1 MIEYEYS
8 KFMFSGSEKTK
19 TDVRRIVLCALFAAL
34 AFVATIIPVPVPMLH
49 GYVNIGDSAVLLC
62 AYAAGG
68 LFGALAAGAGC
79 AIADITLSFA
89 LYAPATFV
97 IKAAMAFCAYLF
109 FKNGKMI
116 FRAAGCVVAEII
128 MVLGY
133 LVFEFFLYGAG
144 CLASVPGNLIQGGA
158 NAVIGF
164 CLISV
169 PAKNKYLTKYCGVHN
184 GKSKL

>member
-62 AYAAGG
+62 AY
-68 LFGALAAGAGC
+68 
-79 AIADITLSFA
+79 
-89 LYAPATFV
+89 
-97 IKAAMAFCAYLF
+97 
-109 FKNGKMI
+109 
-116 FRAAGCVVAEII
+116 AAGCVVAEII

>member
-1 MIEYEYS
+1 MRSNRI
-8 KFMFSGSEKTK
+8 
-19 TDVRRIVLCALFAAL
+19 RRLVICALFAAL
-34 AFVATIIPVPVPMLH
+34 AFVATVIPVPVPMLH
-49 GYVNIGDSAVLLC
+49 GYVNIGDSVVLLC

-97 IKAAMAFCAYLF
+97 IKAAMAFCACLF
-109 FKNGKMI
+109 FKKGGVI
-116 FRAAGCVVAEII
+116 FRALGCVIAEII

-133 LVFEFFLYGAG
+133 LIFEYFIYGAG
-144 CLASVPGNLIQGGA
+144 CLASVPGNLVQGGA

-169 PAKNKYLTKYCGVHN
+169 LSKDKNLTKYLSGGSD
-184 GKSKL
+184 GKKH

>member
-1 MIEYEYS
+1 M
-8 KFMFSGSEKTK
+8 K

-133 LVFEFFLYGAG
+133 LVLNFSFMVQAVLHLCREILFRAEQTLS
-144 CLASVPGNLIQGGA
+144 SVFALFRCRQKTNILQNTLVFTTARA
-158 NAVIGF
+158 NF
-164 CLISV
+164 DKKIS
-169 PAKNKYLTKYCGVHN
+169 LFTKY
-184 GKSKL
+184 